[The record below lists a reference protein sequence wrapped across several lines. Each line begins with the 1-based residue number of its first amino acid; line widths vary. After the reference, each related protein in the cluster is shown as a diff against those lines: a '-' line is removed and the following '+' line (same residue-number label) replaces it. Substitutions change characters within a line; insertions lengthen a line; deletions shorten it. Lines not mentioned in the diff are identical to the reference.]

1 MNPKVRKPVKDNRGK
16 TTRWRAMYSIE
27 VDGKVVRKQIG
38 TFDTMAQAKAETQ
51 KYVDGLITAYENE
64 LVSTD
69 ITVQQFMDDQ
79 WKEYRSAQ
87 LINDSS
93 MVIFEKLCQS
103 TGFSDIR
110 ISKINAKALRRFWLE
125 VEDYIEEKDR
135 SSSFKT
141 KLKADMN
148 SLLNLAVQ
156 ESYLAENL
164 NYNIKTDTARSQK
177 RVRNQNARE
186 VWERAKKIW
195 TPEQIVKYLPLFKD
209 MDKKPKNVDPIMWW
223 AFINIAIFTGL
234 RRGEITGLKFSDF
247 DRENRVLTVQR
258 SAQLIQKTGNR
269 EVRITHPKA
278 SSFGEIHYSSDLD
291 AVLDALELYHQLK
304 GTLGNEYLL
313 QYRWGGIIAPG
324 VNLSLKNLISKA
336 ELIPKINLNKTNI
349 VIGKNTKQAV
359 VSGFYWGYS
368 GLIEKI
374 ILKISKITKKNFK
387 IILTGGLAHL
397 FKTNISFKVLVDK
410 NLTIK
415 GLIKAHKILNK

>member
-313 QYRWGGIIAPG
+313 QYRWGGIIAPDYWSRMFKRVQRTAG
-324 VNLSLKNLISKA
+324 IPEEEMLPSVHYMRHTHLSLLAHNGYSLAEIQRRARHTDPRTTAKYYVHILDEKDKEMADNFSNSLANLS
-336 ELIPKINLNKTNI
+336 E
-349 VIGKNTKQAV
+349 
-359 VSGFYWGYS
+359 
-368 GLIEKI
+368 
-374 ILKISKITKKNFK
+374 
-387 IILTGGLAHL
+387 
-397 FKTNISFKVLVDK
+397 
-410 NLTIK
+410 
-415 GLIKAHKILNK
+415 